1 MLGYEETRR
10 KLKIVL
16 RSNDYCRHIRDFRE
30 LGFIYEKNGR
40 EKHPHLLYNY
50 KGKTFLFVL
59 AGTGSDK
66 RNGLNM
72 VSVIMRTMLEN
83 GVFTGDEE

>member
-1 MLGYEETRR
+1 M
-10 KLKIVL
+10 VL
-16 RSNDYCRHIRDFRE
+16 RSNDYYRHIRDLRE
-30 LGFIYEKNGR
+30 LGFTYEKKGR
-40 EKHPHLLYNY
+40 ENHPHLLYNHR
-50 KGKTFLFVL
+50 GKTLLFIL

-83 GVFTGDEE
+83 DVFAGDEE